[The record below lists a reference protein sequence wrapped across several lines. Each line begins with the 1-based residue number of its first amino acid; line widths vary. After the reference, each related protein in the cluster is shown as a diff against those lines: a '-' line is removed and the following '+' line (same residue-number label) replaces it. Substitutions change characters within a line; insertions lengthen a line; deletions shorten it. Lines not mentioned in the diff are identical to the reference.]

1 MPDDWLVVA
10 LRLGLY
16 VALMVLF
23 GVALFCVNAGIHS
36 MQPDDRNATV
46 ARQYV
51 RVIGFATAL
60 GIGLSLVSMVV
71 MAKAM
76 AGVDTYA
83 ELTAH
88 VFDMILTA
96 TPVGLSWTVRVA
108 ALLATVVLALLRT
121 RPAPRFGTLSILG
134 AIALATLAW
143 TGHGAINDGALGVLH
158 LASDIAHLLAA
169 GAWVGALFAF
179 AVLSTQAQG
188 SSPEE
193 ATARAA
199 QLGRAADGFARIGTV
214 IVVTLVVTGLVNYG
228 LIVGPTVE
236 GLLTTAYGR
245 LLVAKLVL
253 FAGML
258 VLAAANRY
266 QLSPRLALALQNGD
280 HAAAVTALRR
290 SLTTEASLALGV
302 LALVSW
308 LGVLSP
314 PGT

>member
-10 LRLGLY
+10 LRLGAY
-16 VALMVLF
+16 AALMVLF
-23 GVALFCVNAGIHS
+23 GVALFCINVGVHA
-36 MQPDDRNATV
+36 MRPEDRDALMT
-46 ARQYV
+46 RQYV
-51 RVIGFATAL
+51 RVIGFAAML
-60 GIGLSLVSMVV
+60 GIGLSLASMAV
-71 MAKAM
+71 MAKAI

-96 TPVGLSWTVRVA
+96 TPVGLSWTVRMVA
-108 ALLATVVLALLRT
+108 LFAVLTAIALLRT
-121 RPAPRFGTLSILG
+121 RPALPIGTFGMLSMLG

-143 TGHGAINDGALGVLH
+143 AGHGAMSDGALGLLH
-158 LASDIAHLLAA
+158 LAFDIAHLLAA

-179 AVLSTQAQG
+179 VVLSMQARG
-188 SSPEE
+188 SSPQT
-193 ATARAA
+193 ATL
-199 QLGRAADGFARIGTV
+199 LGRATDGFARIGTV
-214 IVVTLVVTGLVNYG
+214 IVATLVVTGLVNYG

-266 QLSPRLALALQNGD
+266 RLSPRLALALQDGNY
-280 HAAAVTALRR
+280 AAVVATLRR

>member
-1 MPDDWLVVA
+1 MPEDWFVVA

-16 VALMVLF
+16 VALMVSF
-23 GVALFCVNAGIHS
+23 GVALFCVNAGIHA
-36 MQPDDRNATV
+36 MRPDDRNATV

-51 RVIGFATAL
+51 RVIGFAAAL

-108 ALLATVVLALLRT
+108 ALLAAVALLRT

-143 TGHGAINDGALGVLH
+143 TGHGAINDGALSVLH

-179 AVLSTQAQG
+179 VVLSTQARE
-188 SSPEE
+188 SSPE
-193 ATARAA
+193 AAAHAA

-245 LLVAKLVL
+245 LLVAKLML